1 MGNNG
6 QRPPR
11 DERPLK
17 RQNKQAGGSSFLSDT
32 VASRKHQLRQMAKDV
47 GGGTLPS
54 GQPACPGAHTA
65 CPEGQAA
72 FSATVSPV
80 NLLTESLKTQL
91 SVKHFKH
98 QEPHIG
104 LSRKLPNV
112 HKPKGCLK

>member
-47 GGGTLPS
+47 GGGGL
-54 GQPACPGAHTA
+54 ALR
-65 CPEGQAA
+65 AA
-72 FSATVSPV
+72 S
-80 NLLTESLKTQL
+80 
-91 SVKHFKH
+91 
-98 QEPHIG
+98 
-104 LSRKLPNV
+104 LSRSSHSLS
-112 HKPKGCLK
+112 

>member
-47 GGGTLPS
+47 GRGGPCPRGS
-54 GQPACPGAHTA
+54 QPVQ
-65 CPEGQAA
+65 E
-72 FSATVSPV
+72 
-80 NLLTESLKTQL
+80 LTQL
-91 SVKHFKH
+91 VLRARQH
-98 QEPHIG
+98 
-104 LSRKLPNV
+104 SRRR
-112 HKPKGCLK
+112 